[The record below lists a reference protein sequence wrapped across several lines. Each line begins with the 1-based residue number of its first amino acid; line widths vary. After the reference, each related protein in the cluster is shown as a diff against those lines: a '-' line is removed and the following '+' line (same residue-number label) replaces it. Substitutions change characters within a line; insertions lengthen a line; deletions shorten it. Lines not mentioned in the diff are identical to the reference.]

1 MMNYSILS
9 CALVAG
15 AMAFLPGAASAQDA
29 VPKHITIATEG
40 DFAPWNLVNAE
51 GKLDGFE
58 IELAK
63 DLCGRIKI
71 ECEFT
76 VQSFDGII
84 PGLLAKKYDAIMS
97 GLTITA
103 KREEVVGFSIP
114 YVSEVQAFAVLK
126 DGDLAQLK
134 NEGAVSL
141 AAPSPESDAA
151 LKIVKDAFAG
161 KTIGVQAASVAA
173 SFAKEY
179 FKGIATIKEYKSTQ
193 DHNLD
198 LQTGR
203 IDAIIAS
210 NSTLLTALKGQD
222 GDTMTIVG
230 PKFQGGS
237 LGRGQGVGVRKE
249 DTALAK
255 AFDAAIEASIADG
268 TVKSLSEKWFGV
280 NIAAK

>member
-1 MMNYSILS
+1 MKYSLLS
-9 CALVAG
+9 YAI
-15 AMAFLPGAASAQDA
+15 AASTLVFFPGSATAQDA

-40 DFAPWNLVNAE
+40 DFAPWNFANAE

-63 DLCGRIKI
+63 DLCGRAKI
-71 ECEFT
+71 ECDFA

-103 KREEVVGFSIP
+103 KREEVVAFSEP
-114 YVSEVQAFAVLK
+114 YVSEVQSFAVLK
-126 DGDLAQLK
+126 DSDLAKLS
-134 NEGAVSL
+134 NDGAVSL
-141 AAPSPESDAA
+141 AAPSAESDAA
-151 LKIVKDAFAG
+151 QKIVKDAFSG

-173 SFAKEY
+173 SFAKETL
-179 FKGIATIKEYKSTQ
+179 KDVATIKEYKSTQ

-198 LQTGR
+198 LQSGR

-210 NSTLLTALKGQD
+210 NSTLLTALKGQG
-222 GDTMTIVG
+222 GDLMIIVG

-237 LGRGQGVGVRKE
+237 LGRGQGVGFRKE
-249 DTALAK
+249 DTTLAK
-255 AFDAAIEASIADG
+255 TFDEAIKASIADG
-268 TVKSLSEKWFGV
+268 TVKSLSKKWFGV
-280 NIAAK
+280 NIAAQ

>member
-1 MMNYSILS
+1 MKLSILS
-9 CALVAG
+9 CGVVAS
-15 AMAFLPGAASAQDA
+15 AMAFLPATASAQDP

-40 DFAPWNLVNAE
+40 DFAPWNFADAN

-63 DLCGRIKI
+63 DLCNRAKL
-71 ECEFT
+71 ECDFV

-84 PGLLAKKYDAIMS
+84 PALLAKKYDAIMS

-103 KREEVVGFSIP
+103 KREEVIGFSVP
-114 YVSEVQAFAVLK
+114 YVSEVQAIAVLK
-126 DGDLAQLK
+126 DGDLSKLK

-141 AAPSPESDAA
+141 SAPSAESDAA
-151 LKIVKDAFAG
+151 LEAVKQALKG
-161 KTIGVQAASVAA
+161 KSIGVQASSIAS

-179 FKGIATIKEYKSTQ
+179 LQGEATIKEYKSVQ

-198 LQTGR
+198 LQSGR
-203 IDAIIAS
+203 VDAIIAS
-210 NSTLLTALKGQD
+210 NSSLLTALKGQD
-222 GDTMTIVG
+222 GSTMIIVG

-237 LGRGQGVGVRKE
+237 LGRGQGVGFRKE
-249 DTALAK
+249 DTALVK
-255 AFDAAIEASIADG
+255 LFDEAITASIADG
-268 TVKSLSEKWFGV
+268 TVKTLSEKWFGV